1 MSPSESLTEIVP
13 EVLPSAPP
21 PFEDVSHAVEPNG
34 HGNGNLADSFDQH
47 ALLHA
52 LQAVR
57 FGDFSVR
64 LPGDQTGLTGKI
76 ADTFNEIV
84 AANERMAHQLEH
96 VGNVV
101 GREGKTRQRVRF
113 GLSDGAWGEMETS
126 VNTLID
132 DLLWPTTAVT
142 HANCGGGPG

>member
-13 EVLPSAPP
+13 DSLPSNPP
-21 PFEDVSHAVEPNG
+21 LFENGDGAVEPKG
-34 HGNGNLADSFDQH
+34 HGNGNLEGSFDQH

-57 FGDFSVR
+57 FGEFSVR
-64 LPGDQTGLTGKI
+64 LPGDLTGLSGKI

-101 GREGKTRQRVRF
+101 GREARPGSGSGWVCRMAP
-113 GLSDGAWGEMETS
+113 GARWKPRS
-126 VNTLID
+126 
-132 DLLWPTTAVT
+132 T
-142 HANCGGGPG
+142 H